1 MKKPISS
8 VCRSLLILGP
18 ALLVIASSAEAGF
31 IDSVKE
37 AGRSIGE
44 ATRNVTREIGHTS
57 RNVTR
62 EIGHAT
68 RDALKGEDSKKGKDA
83 KDAKESD
90 SKDKKE

>member
-8 VCRSLLILGP
+8 VRRSLLILGP

-44 ATRNVTREIGHTS
+44 ATRNVTREIGH
-57 RNVTR
+57 
-62 EIGHAT
+62 AT
-68 RDALKGEDSKKGKDA
+68 RDALKGDDSKKDKDA

>member
-1 MKKPISS
+1 MKNPISS
-8 VCRSLLILGP
+8 VRRSLLILGP

-57 RNVTR
+57 RDVTR

-68 RDALKGEDSKKGKDA
+68 RDALKGDDSKKDKDA